1 MNTILALILILLAA
15 MLLVGGW
22 QGLKAFLSL
31 VINFILI
38 FLTVVLIGLNFP
50 ILGVTLLNAVIILAV
65 TIYLG
70 DDDPLTTETAFYGS
84 VLVMA
89 LVVLLIIPVEHWAV
103 VQGFGNENTED
114 LEGLSLLVGIK
125 FVDVAIA
132 TTILSSLGAIAEAAI
147 AISAGLGEILAQNP
161 EIPAKRLFADGI
173 AVGKQIIG
181 TTFNTLFFGFF
192 GGFLGLFIWFV
203 RLNYSWGE
211 FLNNKIFVSEL
222 VMILISF
229 IGVILTIPVTTWV
242 MQLKVRYQR
251 TRKTH

>member
-1 MNTILALILILLAA
+1 MSTIPVLIILLFLA
-15 MLLVGGW
+15 MLLVGGL

-31 VINFILI
+31 AINFALI
-38 FLTVVLIGLNFP
+38 FLTVVLIGLDFP

-84 VLVMA
+84 VIVMV
-89 LVVLLIIPVEHWAV
+89 LVVLLIIPTEHWAM

-125 FVDVAIA
+125 FLDVSIA

-161 EIPAKRLFADGI
+161 QISANRLFADGLT
-173 AVGKQIIG
+173 VGKQIIG

-192 GGFLGLFIWFV
+192 GGFLGLFIWFE
-203 RLNYSWGE
+203 RLNYTWEE
-211 FLNNKIFVSEL
+211 FINNKIFVSEL
-222 VMILISF
+222 LMILISF
-229 IGVILTIPVTTWV
+229 VGVILTIPVTTWV
-242 MQLKVRYQR
+242 MRLKVRQR
-251 TRKTH
+251 QAGS